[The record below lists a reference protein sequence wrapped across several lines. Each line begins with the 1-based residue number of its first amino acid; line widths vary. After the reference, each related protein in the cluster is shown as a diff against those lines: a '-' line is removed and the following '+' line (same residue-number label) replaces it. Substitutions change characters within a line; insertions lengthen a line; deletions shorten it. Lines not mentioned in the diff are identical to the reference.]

1 MNISPIGVNY
11 TNTIKTKNNP
21 SFSSRF
27 LVDVGGSVSE
37 NSLKAL
43 LIANKSNDTVC
54 KLKYIVNDQGKR
66 VYDGTQDFLK
76 KLAGR
81 MAECYKKGL
90 ENNPKDKVVK
100 EAVFF
105 MPGSVYN
112 NKLLYA
118 DNIRGANGMGM
129 SDIDFNLI
137 PKYLKEK
144 GVRLAK
150 DFKIRLFQD
159 SMGSGLAIAQKLFD
173 KNMLHAGDHYSV
185 AITGGGCGISNIRAI
200 NDVSAI
206 VDATGSSYFTNE
218 QGLVKIANAG
228 ASASKLINNFCNAMG
243 INKQISPEIAKCGIG
258 QVVTSEI
265 FRIPDNAQGKKLKDL
280 LLSLKKLAPKD
291 SADPSSEKIYKNI
304 YALHDENNIKVADDF
319 SRDYKH
325 ARFSAIDKYAESLA
339 KFAVIKE
346 NEGANGLIVTGP
358 LGFALD
364 KALRKH
370 HSSSLSEMISQKI
383 SEAYNSFELDKIRDS
398 HKFKVICNPEFSLSD
413 NTEARDLALKSE
425 LVGKERFNW
434 LLMNF
439 DKKN

>member
-1 MNISPIGVNY
+1 MQVSPIGISNSY
-11 TNTIKTKNNP
+11 FANKNNP

-27 LVDVGGSVSE
+27 LIDVGGSVGE

-43 LIANKSNDTVC
+43 LIENKSNNTIFKMKDV
-54 KLKYIVNDQGKR
+54 VNTQGKR
-66 VYDGTQDFLK
+66 IYEGSQDFLQKLSK
-76 KLAGR
+76 K
-81 MAECYKKGL
+81 MADCYKEGL
-90 ENNPKDKVVK
+90 NNNPKDSVVK

-105 MPGSVYN
+105 MPGSVFD

-118 DNIRGANGMGM
+118 DNIRGANGIGM

-137 PKYLKEK
+137 PKFLKEN
-144 GVRLAK
+144 GVKIAK
-150 DFKIRLFQD
+150 DFKVRLFQD
-159 SMGSGLAIAQKLFD
+159 SMGSGLAIAQKLYD

-200 NDVSAI
+200 TDTSAI

-243 INKQISPEIAKCGIG
+243 INKQVVPEIANCGIG

-265 FRIPDNAQGKKLKDL
+265 FRIPDNAQGQKLKKL

-291 SADPSSEKIYKNI
+291 SADPRSELIYKNI

-319 SRDYKH
+319 SRDFKH
-325 ARFSAIDKYAESLA
+325 ARYTAIDKYASSLA

-370 HSSSLSEMISQKI
+370 HMSSLSEMISQKI
-383 SEAYNSFELDKIRDS
+383 SESYNTFELDKIRDS
-398 HKFKVICNPEFSLSD
+398 HKFKIICNPEFSLSD

>member
-1 MNISPIGVNY
+1 MNISPIGANY
-11 TNTIKTKNNP
+11 TNSCSKKNNP

-43 LIANKSNDTVC
+43 LISNKSNETVN

-66 VYDGTQDFLK
+66 FYDDANDFLK

-81 MAECYKKGL
+81 MASCYEKGL
-90 ENNPKDKVVK
+90 ENNPKDKIVK

-144 GVRLAK
+144 GVKLSK

-200 NDVSAI
+200 NDISAI

-243 INKQISPEIAKCGIG
+243 INKQIVPEISKCGIG

-319 SRDYKH
+319 SRDFKH
-325 ARFSAIDKYAESLA
+325 ARYSAIDKYAESLA

-370 HSSSLSEMISQKI
+370 HMSSLSEMISQKI
-383 SEAYNSFELDKIRDS
+383 SEAYNTFELDKIRDS
-398 HKFKVICNPEFSLSD
+398 HKFKVICKPEFSLSD

-439 DKKN
+439 DKK